1 MKNCL
6 ILLLS
11 FISVQIQGQSLRF
24 DVFQGISVRQNEVD
38 LSNPWAGG
46 MNSMQYQSM
55 DLNGDGV
62 LDLVTFDRT
71 SQQTSTFLQK
81 QSGEFVFA
89 PSYSTQFPPIENWFV
104 LVDYNQDGRKDLF
117 CATEAGMKVY
127 QNKSLL
133 GQFRFELVKDP
144 IYTLGF
150 SGLINLYV
158 PSSDIPVIADV
169 DGDGDVDVLAF
180 EPGGHYIELHENVSI
195 QKTGI
200 AGLEFEKSSSNW
212 GNIVQH
218 GCRDGHIENP
228 DMHSQA
234 ISQINRVNHS
244 GNSLSRTS
252 NNDLFFGQAACSSL
266 AYVKNVETKQHVHY
280 STIDFDL
287 LTGLS
292 LHSGVFYAASPFML
306 RNEVEDLFVS
316 VNTTDN
322 AGFTQDF
329 QHSSFQIKSGK
340 AKPFL
345 QDQMIDVGE
354 KASPCLYDVDSDG
367 DLDLLIGHA
376 GVRKVD
382 GIHASIYF
390 YENKSGIYV
399 LKTADFLGL
408 GAKETLSDLVL
419 QTKGEGVLIIGQSI
433 SGPKAFQLV
442 NQQLNS
448 LVLNLNVGDL
458 PVQSP
463 FGLLVLTK
471 SGRIQTDRNTDWGLL
486 SKETWQLRSGQFA
499 DVDGDGT
506 TEFVGIDVEGN
517 FHIGNYEAQTN
528 SMIWRSADFSGF
540 RVGRNARIQLADF
553 NSDGRLD
560 LIVGTG
566 AGGIYL
572 LENKS
577 SSPVWDAMEK
587 QALQVWPNPN
597 SGVVHVLTKQSG
609 ELQVYN
615 LMGQLIAK
623 ASIQSGKTYD
633 FLATNMAFIRFVDVL
648 GQVTTL
654 KIQQD

>member
-1 MKNCL
+1 M
-6 ILLLS
+6 
-11 FISVQIQGQSLRF
+11 
-24 DVFQGISVRQNEVD
+24 
-38 LSNPWAGG
+38 
-46 MNSMQYQSM
+46 
-55 DLNGDGV
+55 
-62 LDLVTFDRT
+62 
-71 SQQTSTFLQK
+71 
-81 QSGEFVFA
+81 
-89 PSYSTQFPPIENWFV
+89 
-104 LVDYNQDGRKDLF
+104 
-117 CATEAGMKVY
+117 
-127 QNKSLL
+127 
-133 GQFRFELVKDP
+133 
-144 IYTLGF
+144 
-150 SGLINLYV
+150 
-158 PSSDIPVIADV
+158 
-169 DGDGDVDVLAF
+169 
-180 EPGGHYIELHENVSI
+180 
-195 QKTGI
+195 
-200 AGLEFEKSSSNW
+200 
-212 GNIVQH
+212 
-218 GCRDGHIENP
+218 
-228 DMHSQA
+228 
-234 ISQINRVNHS
+234 
-244 GNSLSRTS
+244 
-252 NNDLFFGQAACSSL
+252 
-266 AYVKNVETKQHVHY
+266 
-280 STIDFDL
+280 
-287 LTGLS
+287 
-292 LHSGVFYAASPFML
+292 
-306 RNEVEDLFVS
+306 
-316 VNTTDN
+316 
-322 AGFTQDF
+322 
-329 QHSSFQIKSGK
+329 
-340 AKPFL
+340 
-345 QDQMIDVGE
+345 
-354 KASPCLYDVDSDG
+354 
-367 DLDLLIGHA
+367 
-376 GVRKVD
+376 
-382 GIHASIYF
+382 
-390 YENKSGIYV
+390 
-399 LKTADFLGL
+399 KTADFLGL